1 MDDTEEQYQYEY
13 EIKQIEEM
21 FPNAKFSIA
30 INIEDMDNIITEQT
44 NIVVKHTYACY
55 CYDNCNKNTDF
66 FYITNRQDDKM
77 KMTNKFI
84 ITELIK
90 QGLKLECNHV
100 FLEGFIQSKD
110 SVCQF
115 ELLVGS

>member
-1 MDDTEEQYQYEY
+1 MDDTEQQYEA
-13 EIKQIEEM
+13 EINQIEEM

-30 INIEDMDNIITEQT
+30 INIEDLDNVITDQT
-44 NIVVKHTYACY
+44 NIVVKHTYECY
-55 CYDNCNKNTDF
+55 CYDNCNKNTDY
-66 FYITNRQDDKM
+66 FYITNRQDYKM

-84 ITELIK
+84 ITELIT
-90 QGLKLECNHV
+90 QGLTLECNHV

-110 SVCQF
+110 SHCQF